1 MPTHVVHLLA
11 GAYALD
17 ALGDGEILE
26 FERHLETCG
35 DCRTGLASMSDA
47 VVLLAAPVE
56 LSPPEGLRR
65 RVLRDVSRVRPLPPR
80 TTDLPAARIPRR
92 RRRTGPVAGAAA
104 AVLIAAIGVGATVG
118 RGSED
123 PAPVTASAQVMH
135 AADRT
140 HTTVESDRG
149 WEATVWRSDSVGQ
162 AVIAT
167 RHLPPAPAGLVYQL
181 WLDQPASGRV
191 SAGIMS
197 AGADQAVVLVGDAAT
212 ANGAAIT
219 LEPTGGST
227 RPTSNP
233 IATFDFGRGA

>member
-1 MPTHVVHLLA
+1 VQTHVVHLLA

-17 ALGDGEILE
+17 SLGDDEILE
-26 FERHLETCG
+26 FENHLETCG
-35 DCRTGLASMSDA
+35 DCRTELASMREA
-47 VVLLAAPVE
+47 VVLLAAAVA
-56 LSPPEGLRR
+56 LSPPDGLRG
-65 RVLRDVSRVRPLPPR
+65 RVVRDVSGVRPLPPR
-80 TTDLPAARIPRR
+80 TTDQTAARVRR
-92 RRRTGPVAGAAA
+92 CRRTGPVALAAA
-104 AVLIAAIGVGATVG
+104 AALIAAIGVGATVG
-118 RGSED
+118 RGSDD

-135 AADRT
+135 AADRA

-162 AVIAT
+162 AVIVT
-167 RHLPPAPAGLVYQL
+167 HHLPPAPEGLVYQL

-191 SAGIMS
+191 SAGTMS
-197 AGADQAVVLVGDAAT
+197 AGGDQTVVLVGDATT

-227 RPTSNP
+227 RPSSDP